1 MEWKPIKIVK
11 QVNID
16 ALYSLFIEK
25 KPEGFDFSGETHN
38 FWECRY
44 IISGTALVSADEKI
58 YELSKGDIIFHKP
71 MEMHKLSVNG
81 KKGAHILIFSFNLKG
96 KYADYFNDK
105 VFHLTEEQQDI
116 IELFLEFIKSNED
129 DLMKNYKK
137 EEQFLYAKKDNP
149 LYLQQVV
156 THLEHLLLSLA
167 DSPNISKV
175 STSKDALI
183 FKDVIKY
190 MNDNVFNHPTV
201 SDIAKSCYLSQSG
214 LKRLFEKYAGIS
226 IHKYFLKL
234 KFKVATKML
243 KDGMSVSEV
252 SEKLNF
258 SSQSYFSVSYK
269 REMGISP
276 SEI

>member
-1 MEWKPIKIVK
+1 MEWKPIRITK

-16 ALYSLFIEK
+16 TLYSLFIEK

-44 IISGTALVSADEKI
+44 IISGTALVSSDEKI

-71 MEMHKLSVNG
+71 MEMHKLSING
-81 KKGAHILIFSFNLKG
+81 KKGAQILIFSFNLKG
-96 KYADYFNDK
+96 KYSEYFSDK
-105 VFHLTEEQQDI
+105 VFTLTDDQQYI
-116 IELFLEFIKSNED
+116 IEMFIDFIKSNGSD
-129 DLMKNYKK
+129 SDSDYKK
-137 EEQFLYAKKDNP
+137 EEQFLHAKNNSP
-149 LYLQQVV
+149 VYLQQV
-156 THLEHLLLSLA
+156 TTFIEHLLLSLA
-167 DSPNISKV
+167 DNPNISKV

-183 FKDVIKY
+183 FKDVVKY
-190 MNDNVFNHPTV
+190 MNDNIFNHPTV
-201 SDIAKSCYLSQSG
+201 SEIAKNCYLSQSG

-226 IHKYFLKL
+226 IHRYFLKL
-234 KFKVATKML
+234 KFKTATKML
-243 KDGMSVSEV
+243 KEGMSVSEV

>member
-1 MEWKPIKIVK
+1 MHWKPIHVTK

-16 ALYSLFIEK
+16 TLYSLFIEK
-25 KPEGFDFSGETHN
+25 KPAGFEFAGETHN

-44 IISGTALVSADEKI
+44 IISGTACVSADEKI

-71 MEMHKLSVNG
+71 MEMHKLSING

-96 KYADYFNDK
+96 KYSEYFNDK

-116 IELFLEFIKSNED
+116 MQMFSEFIKSNDDNLNED
-129 DLMKNYKK
+129 YKK
-137 EEQFLYAKKDNP
+137 EEQFLYSKTQNH

-156 THLEHLLLSLA
+156 TFIEHLLLSLA
-167 DSPNISKV
+167 DNPNISKV
-175 STSKDALI
+175 STTKDALI
-183 FKDVIKY
+183 FKDVVKY
-190 MNDNVFNHPTV
+190 MNDNIYNHPTV
-201 SDIAKSCYLSQSG
+201 SDIAKNCYLSQSG

-234 KFKVATKML
+234 KFKAATKLL
-243 KDGMSVSEV
+243 KEGMSVNEV

>member
-1 MEWKPIKIVK
+1 MEWKPIRITK

-16 ALYSLFIEK
+16 TLYSLFIEK

-44 IISGTALVSADEKI
+44 IISGTALVSSDEKI

-71 MEMHKLSVNG
+71 MEMHKLSING
-81 KKGAHILIFSFNLKG
+81 KKGAVILIFSFNLKG
-96 KYADYFNDK
+96 KFSEYFTDK

-116 IELFLEFIKSNED
+116 IEMFLEFIKSSDDNLNED
-129 DLMKNYKK
+129 YKK
-137 EEQFLYAKKDNP
+137 EEQFLYSKTNNQI
-149 LYLQQVV
+149 YLQQV
-156 THLEHLLLSLA
+156 TTFIEHLLLSLA
-167 DSPNISKV
+167 DNPNISKV
-175 STSKDALI
+175 STTKDALI
-183 FKDVIKY
+183 FKDVVKY
-190 MNDNVFNHPTV
+190 MNDNIFGHPTV
-201 SDIAKSCYLSQSG
+201 SDIAKNCFLSQSG

-234 KFKVATKML
+234 KFKTATKML
-243 KDGMSVSEV
+243 KEGMSVSEV